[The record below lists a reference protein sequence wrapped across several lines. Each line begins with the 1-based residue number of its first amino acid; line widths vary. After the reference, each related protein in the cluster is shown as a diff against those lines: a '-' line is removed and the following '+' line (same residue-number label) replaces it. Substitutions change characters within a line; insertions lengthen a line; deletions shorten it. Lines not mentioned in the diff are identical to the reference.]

1 MNADTP
7 RNCHRRRGPL
17 PRSTDYARLLLHRA
31 QLALAA
37 LAVPVAVAVGIAA
50 TGADRWE
57 PDSVVT
63 TAERQLVSDLGID
76 PLTAAPGTVGALAR
90 AEAIAHELPSAGS
103 DVGTGNGLLAGLG
116 TLGSCWA
123 LLVAAGAIWRR
134 RLVERDLRGW
144 SDGWARVEPLWSDRF
159 R

>member
-7 RNCHRRRGPL
+7 CNRHRRRGPL

-50 TGADRWE
+50 IGPEPAAGATTGAG
-57 PDSVVT
+57 
-63 TAERQLVSDLGID
+63 AQLVADLESGIEA
-76 PLTAAPGTVGALAR
+76 LTAPGALAR
-90 AEAIAHELPSAGS
+90 AEEIADELDPAGS
-103 DVGTGNGLLAGLG
+103 DAVAGDALLAGLG
-116 TLGSCWA
+116 TLVGCWV

-134 RLVERDLRGW
+134 RLVERDLQGW
-144 SDGWARVEPLWSDRF
+144 AGGWARVEPLWSDRP

>member
-7 RNCHRRRGPL
+7 CNRHRRRGPL

-50 TGADRWE
+50 TGSE
-57 PDSVVT
+57 PDAGV
-63 TAERQLVSDLGID
+63 AAAAGAQMISDVESGFD
-76 PLTAAPGTVGALAR
+76 SLTVAPGALAR
-90 AEAIAHELPSAGS
+90 AEEIADELSPARSDDVVAG
-103 DVGTGNGLLAGLG
+103 DGLLAGLG
-116 TLGSCWA
+116 TLASCWV
-123 LLVAAGAIWRR
+123 LLVTTGAIWRR
-134 RLVERDLRGW
+134 RLVERDLQGW
-144 SDGWARVEPLWSDRF
+144 SDGWARVEPLWSDRP

>member
-7 RNCHRRRGPL
+7 CNRHRRRGPL

-50 TGADRWE
+50 TGSE
-57 PDSVVT
+57 PDAGVA
-63 TAERQLVSDLGID
+63 TAAGAQLISDVESGID
-76 PLTAAPGTVGALAR
+76 SLTVAPGALAR
-90 AEAIAHELPSAGS
+90 AEEIADELSPAGS
-103 DVGTGNGLLAGLG
+103 DVVAGDGLLAGLG
-116 TLGSCWA
+116 TLASCWV

-134 RLVERDLRGW
+134 RLVERDLQGW
-144 SDGWARVEPLWSDRF
+144 SDGWARVEPLWSDRP

>member
-7 RNCHRRRGPL
+7 SYRHHRRPPL

-50 TGADRWE
+50 DATAPHPGAAELRSE
-57 PDSVVT
+57 IDSLI
-63 TAERQLVSDLGID
+63 AG
-76 PLTAAPGTVGALAR
+76 PAALAR
-90 AEAIAHELPSAGS
+90 AEEMPRERPAAGS
-103 DVGTGNGLLAGLG
+103 ELGTADGLPAGLG
-116 TLGSCWA
+116 TLAGCWA
-123 LLVAAGAIWRR
+123 LLVATGAIWRR

-144 SDGWARVEPLWSDRF
+144 SDGWARVEPRWSDRL